1 MQNNQDV
8 NQNNVGKPI
17 KVSTIAKTRKI
28 YSRHGSEYVENAFK
42 ESINQKQPWQLRKNQ
57 HDLKANLT
65 TTYHAPSDRAFWTF
79 ESFKESGEFVAPS
92 NDGNGT
98 LALVFLRGGDGKK
111 HREYHWTSE
120 RHIKSWKDGRWVEYR
135 DHMSHFGFNI
145 HAVVNHDNN
154 RDAWLQEFYAKDIQ
168 NGEPSSFGEYKSVLG
183 GLSNN
188 GIYARRIHGRNIS
201 YSRGWVG
208 FRTHRREGHEYS
220 EVHQLADIYTSEPT
234 RGEEG
239 FVIVKLKPNQVVPV
253 TVGSGGEVI
262 VNYINCIK
270 DYKGNIVE
278 SNKASVNNIIAH
290 IPKTEAN
297 VNKSTR
303 FKIGNNKNTQSQDV
317 NIQDANANDTTQNAD
332 TITTQNN
339 DANSQE
345 NTQDV
350 NIQDANANDTTQNAD
365 VTQSQDVN
373 IQDADTQDVD
383 YDTYIQNQLQ
393 QDIQNP
399 ITTIEKNAID
409 IRRYVNYKKQLWI
422 DTAVNTGAKK
432 TAYSKDID
440 IILDKE
446 FNKKLEEYE
455 RLNEEILMRKKIFH
469 GNMAITT
476 QEDYSDVSNIDNS
489 ISLLEEELAKAAG
502 YTKEAHRNLRLK
514 DALIA
519 TELQEYEQLQ
529 TAYLTILAAHSQE
542 NFIAAITPDIGE
554 KYANANISN
563 EIKIQEA
570 VQAKKKDWIYRHR
583 YGLVKPQA
591 IQNHNNTLKQHTQ
604 PNNRNT

>member
-1 MQNNQDV
+1 M
-8 NQNNVGKPI
+8 
-17 KVSTIAKTRKI
+17 
-28 YSRHGSEYVENAFK
+28 
-42 ESINQKQPWQLRKNQ
+42 
-57 HDLKANLT
+57 
-65 TTYHAPSDRAFWTF
+65 
-79 ESFKESGEFVAPS
+79 
-92 NDGNGT
+92 
-98 LALVFLRGGDGKK
+98 
-111 HREYHWTSE
+111 
-120 RHIKSWKDGRWVEYR
+120 
-135 DHMSHFGFNI
+135 
-145 HAVVNHDNN
+145 
-154 RDAWLQEFYAKDIQ
+154 
-168 NGEPSSFGEYKSVLG
+168 
-183 GLSNN
+183 
-188 GIYARRIHGRNIS
+188 
-201 YSRGWVG
+201 
-208 FRTHRREGHEYS
+208 
-220 EVHQLADIYTSEPT
+220 
-234 RGEEG
+234 
-239 FVIVKLKPNQVVPV
+239 
-253 TVGSGGEVI
+253 
-262 VNYINCIK
+262 
-270 DYKGNIVE
+270 
-278 SNKASVNNIIAH
+278 
-290 IPKTEAN
+290 
-297 VNKSTR
+297 
-303 FKIGNNKNTQSQDV
+303 
-317 NIQDANANDTTQNAD
+317 
-332 TITTQNN
+332 
-339 DANSQE
+339 
-345 NTQDV
+345 
-350 NIQDANANDTTQNAD
+350 
-365 VTQSQDVN
+365 
-373 IQDADTQDVD
+373 
-383 YDTYIQNQLQ
+383 
-393 QDIQNP
+393 
-399 ITTIEKNAID
+399 
-409 IRRYVNYKKQLWI
+409 NYKKQLWI

-455 RLNEEILMRKKIFH
+455 RLNEEILMIKKIFH